1 MERERIFIT
10 QNDLESLRN
19 AIHEAENSGYRSSV
33 YIKLLKEELDRATIV
48 SPEEIPADVIT
59 MKSTVMLTDLDNR
72 EQMQLTL
79 CYPQDARQEDH
90 VSVLAP
96 IGTAMLGYREG
107 DEFVWDTPSGKAHL
121 RVDKVLYQPEAT
133 GNFD

>member
-10 QNDLESLRN
+10 QNDLEALRT

-33 YIKLLKEELDRATIV
+33 YIKQLREELDRATIV

-59 MKSTVMLTDLDNR
+59 MKSTVMLTDLDNG

-79 CYPQDARQEDH
+79 CYPQDARQEDQ

-96 IGTAMLGYREG
+96 IGTAMLGYRVG
-107 DEFVWDTPSGKAHL
+107 DTFEWDTPSGKAHL
-121 RVDKVLYQPEAT
+121 RVDQVLYQPEAT
-133 GNFD
+133 GKYD